1 MVHLKMERMGRKRGF
16 TLVELLVTLAIIAL
30 LAAASFPAYQMAI
43 KHANCTGCL
52 SHMRSL
58 GAAFMLYANDHDAQL
73 PGRAEGEGNDK
84 WPVLLL
90 PYVTGP
96 AMYVD
101 PGDPVAIKVSG
112 QDVISNTAN
121 NSSFFFN
128 GFNDLGHYADSNS
141 TVAIPNLTNSSTLL
155 LLGEKVHGST
165 QYYMDFSEGNQDDV
179 LNKTS
184 YFGGSNYTF
193 ADGSAQFL
201 LASQYADT
209 MWLVDKSY
217 AIPAIPAGH

>member
-1 MVHLKMERMGRKRGF
+1 MVHLKMERVDRKHGF

-30 LAAASFPAYQMAI
+30 LMAASFPAYRMAI
-43 KHANCTGCL
+43 QHANCTGCL
-52 SHMRSL
+52 SHMHSL
-58 GAAFMLYANDHDAQL
+58 GGAFLLYANDHDAQL
-73 PGRAEGEGNDK
+73 PGRAEGGVNDK
-84 WPVLLL
+84 WPVFLL

-101 PGDPVAIKVSG
+101 PGDPVATKVSG
-112 QDVISNTAN
+112 QDMVSNTAN

-128 GFNDLGHYADSNS
+128 GFNDLGDYTNPNS
-141 TVAIPNLTNSSTLL
+141 TVSIPSLTNSSTLL

-165 QYYMDFSEGNQDDV
+165 QYYMDFLEGNEDDI

-201 LASQYADT
+201 LASQYANT

-217 AIPAIPAGH
+217 PIPSIPAGH